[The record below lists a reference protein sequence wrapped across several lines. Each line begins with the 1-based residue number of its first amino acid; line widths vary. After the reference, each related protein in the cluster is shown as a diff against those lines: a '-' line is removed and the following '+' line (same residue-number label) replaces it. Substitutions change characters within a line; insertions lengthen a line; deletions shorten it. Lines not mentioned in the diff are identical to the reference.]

1 MEPESTSGIC
11 PLATGTTQQ
20 LTEITQ
26 LLSACSLPT
35 ADVATSGSLL
45 FFGDHS
51 NGKLAGVIGLEVYGT
66 VALLRSLA
74 VAPAQRKH
82 GLGLSLVRFAEAYA
96 AKHGVESLYLLTTTA
111 GDFFSK
117 LGYSTA
123 SREAAPPPIK
133 TTPQFSGLC
142 PESSAFMSKHLH

>member
-1 MEPESTSGIC
+1 MTSAPDIRLLTADSNDQ
-11 PLATGTTQQ
+11 LAEIKQ
-20 LTEITQ
+20 LV
-26 LLSACSLPT
+26 SACGLPT
-35 ADVATSGSLL
+35 VDISPSRSQL

-51 NGKLAGVIGLEVYGT
+51 NGKLAGVIGLEIYGT

-74 VAPAQRKH
+74 VAPAQRKN
-82 GLGLSLVRFAEAYA
+82 GLGRSLVRFAEAYT

-142 PESSAFMSKHLH
+142 PGSSAFMSKHLH